1 MDIFLNILAVCGGLA
16 GLYFGA
22 EWLVRGSGAI
32 ALKLGISP
40 LVVGLTIVAF
50 GTSAPELVVSLQ
62 FHLGAGKPDAALG
75 NVVGSN
81 ICNIALILGVGALIS
96 PIVTHSQVLRREMP
110 ILLLVSLALV
120 GILWDNQVTR
130 WEGGALFAG
139 IVAYTFFSLRLARNE
154 TAPPVLPDM
163 AELEEGAKA
172 QSTGKLVALIVFG
185 LVTLVV
191 GSKLLEIGA
200 ISVAR
205 AFGVSD
211 AIIGL
216 TLLAF
221 GTSLPELATSVVA
234 SLKRHGDLISGNA
247 IGSCIFNI
255 LLIVG
260 VTALAKPMV
269 VDGIEPLDLAFMVGL
284 AVLVVPMMLW
294 RGRQLG
300 RFEGVLLLSIYV
312 VYCFLLAQ
320 REGMI

>member
-1 MDIFLNILAVCGGLA
+1 MEILYNIVALLVGLA

-22 EWLVRGSGAI
+22 EWLVRGSGGL

-62 FHLGAGKPDAALG
+62 FNLGAGKPDAAIG

-81 ICNIALILGVGALIS
+81 ICNIALILGVAALIS
-96 PIVTHSQVLRREMP
+96 PIRTHTQVVRREMP
-110 ILLLVSLALV
+110 ILILVSFLLVA
-120 GILWDNQVTR
+120 ILWDREVTR
-130 WEGGALFAG
+130 LEGGVLVIG
-139 IVAYTFFSLRLARNE
+139 ILLYTVLSLRLANRE
-154 TAPPVLPDM
+154 DAPAILEEV
-163 AELEEGAKA
+163 AELDESKHDK
-172 QSTGKLVALIVFG
+172 TPKLVAFIVVG
-185 LVTLVV
+185 LATLVA

-205 AFGVSD
+205 ALGVSD

-234 SLKRHGDLISGNA
+234 ALKRHGDLISGNA
-247 IGSCIFNI
+247 IGSCVFNI

-260 VTALAKPMV
+260 ATALAKPMLI
-269 VDGIEPLDLAFMVGL
+269 DGIEPLDLAFMVGL
-284 AVLVVPMMLW
+284 AVLAVPMMLFP
-294 RGRQLG
+294 RRQLG
-300 RFEGVLLLSIYV
+300 RFEGVVLLAIYAT
-312 VYCFLLAQ
+312 YCFLLAQ